1 MKNLIAELLVK
12 LAEKEVESED
22 QAARLHALEIVVSS
36 LIYRMNSSELNA
48 LTSSIK
54 DDIARVMF
62 KNDNLTQNPELLQQ
76 HVQRLLQPK
85 L

>member
-12 LAEKEVESED
+12 LAEKDEAADE
-22 QAARLHALEIVVSS
+22 QTARLFALEFVVTS
-36 LIYRMNSSELNA
+36 LIYRMNSVEF
-48 LTSSIK
+48 TSFVNGIT
-54 DDIARVMF
+54 DDIARF
-62 KNDNLTQNPELLQQ
+62 QPNGDNPAHSPELLQQ